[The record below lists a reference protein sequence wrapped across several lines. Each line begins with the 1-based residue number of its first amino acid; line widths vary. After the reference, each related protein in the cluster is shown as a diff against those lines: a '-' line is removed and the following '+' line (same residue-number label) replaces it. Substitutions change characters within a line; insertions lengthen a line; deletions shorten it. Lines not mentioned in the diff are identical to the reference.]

1 MTFKKQTTEIELPQE
16 QKTQEEPSHEEY
28 KFELSSPLRSP
39 EEDLILNKDLA
50 LKEISYTQHE
60 FIKMNEVTRLI
71 NEAMQNMLAKIYE
84 KDKITQA
91 NKIQIRDLQTKL
103 KQTETSV
110 LGLLSL
116 QKTTSTIFKKTKELQ
131 AQIDEIKVANE

>member
-1 MTFKKQTTEIELPQE
+1 M
-16 QKTQEEPSHEEY
+16 S
-28 KFELSSPLRSP
+28 
-39 EEDLILNKDLA
+39 
-50 LKEISYTQHE
+50 
-60 FIKMNEVTRLI
+60 EVTRLI
-71 NEAMQNMLAKIYE
+71 TEAMQSVMAKIYD

-91 NKIQIRDLQTKL
+91 NKIQIRDLSSKF

-131 AQIDEIKVANE
+131 SQIDEIKVANQ

>member
-1 MTFKKQTTEIELPQE
+1 
-16 QKTQEEPSHEEY
+16 
-28 KFELSSPLRSP
+28 
-39 EEDLILNKDLA
+39 
-50 LKEISYTQHE
+50 
-60 FIKMNEVTRLI
+60 
-71 NEAMQNMLAKIYE
+71 MQNMLAKIYE

>member
-1 MTFKKQTTEIELPQE
+1 M
-16 QKTQEEPSHEEY
+16 S
-28 KFELSSPLRSP
+28 
-39 EEDLILNKDLA
+39 
-50 LKEISYTQHE
+50 
-60 FIKMNEVTRLI
+60 EVTRLI
-71 NEAMQNMLAKIYE
+71 TEAIQSVMAKMYD

-91 NKIQIRDLQTKL
+91 NKIQIRDLSSKF

-131 AQIDEIKVANE
+131 SQIDEIKVANQ